1 MSALPLS
8 TACMRGLWPLLT
20 SLVTKR
26 AQYGENLEAT
36 ETVKCKTLYA
46 MV

>member
-8 TACMRGLWPLLT
+8 TAYMRGLWPLLT

-26 AQYGENLEAT
+26 VQYGKNVEDTQMVN
-36 ETVKCKTLYA
+36 VKHC
-46 MV
+46 MQ